1 MEKKDNNLI
10 CFSSIELSEPE
21 IKNKS
26 ITARVVLNKIEGEKV
41 EFILNLKYDKNI
53 KPEYLPLL
61 RLAFCMPLLNYGL
74 FTKKFK
80 LDFPVSKA
88 DITLLKEL
96 NKVFSRDIFVN
107 KILRSRTNYIL
118 PEFLPDE
125 KNVKASD
132 AEPKSVFEFKGLK
145 DDKYVAE
152 KMNNNSCGILS
163 SGGKESLL
171 TYGMLKEIGCNVYP
185 LYVNESGGHW
195 RTALT
200 AYRYH
205 KENEFNTGKVWANV
219 DRFYGFMLDNLRFIR
234 KDHRTQWADTYP
246 LRLSIFPFYVFS
258 LLPVFADKKIGNL
271 LIGSEFDDL
280 RIKPLQNGIEHYFGV
295 YDQHQD
301 YDLVMNKWY
310 DKRIQGLYQW
320 SALRN
325 VSGLIVERVLVKRYP
340 TLASLQRSCH
350 SCHFEGKELVPCGK
364 CSKCMGILLFLLANK
379 VNPEI
384 MNFKKEHILSFSK
397 KVKPSN
403 LRLDQDEKDQS
414 FYLIGENGTIS
425 KVKPV
430 EHVEQIHINKITCD
444 IDLIP
449 IHLRD
454 KILKII
460 EIYTKGYCVLEN
472 EKWVKTN
479 QIELLSC

>member
-1 MEKKDNNLI
+1 MQKNPDMI

-21 IKNKS
+21 IKKNS
-26 ITARVVLNKIEGEKV
+26 VSARVVLNKIEGEKA
-41 EFILNLKYDKNI
+41 EFVSTLKYDEDVKI
-53 KPEYLPLL
+53 QHLPLI

-80 LDFPVSKA
+80 LDFPISKA
-88 DITLLKEL
+88 DVALLNEL
-96 NKVFSRDIFVN
+96 NRVFSRDIFVN
-107 KILRSRTNYIL
+107 KILRRRTNYIL

-125 KNVKASD
+125 QNVKASD
-132 AEPKSVFEFKGLK
+132 AEPKSSFEFKEITP
-145 DDKYVAE
+145 DKFVAE
-152 KMNNNSCGILS
+152 KMDKNSCGILS

-171 TYGMLKEIGCNVYP
+171 TYGILKEIGCNVHP

-200 AYRYH
+200 AYRHH
-205 KENEFNTGKVWANV
+205 KQNEPDTGKVWANV
-219 DRFYGFMLDNLRFIR
+219 DRFYMFMLDNLRFIR
-234 KDHRTQWADTYP
+234 KDHRNVWADTYP
-246 LRLSIFPFYVFS
+246 IRLCIFPFYVFS
-258 LLPVFADKKIGNL
+258 LLPIFADKKIGNL

-301 YDLVMNKWY
+301 YDMVMNNWY
-310 DKRIQGLYQW
+310 SKRIQGLYQW

-350 SCHFEGKELVPCGK
+350 SCHFEGDELVPCGS

-379 VNPEI
+379 TNPEI
-384 MNFKKEHILSFSK
+384 MNFKKEQITSFSQR
-397 KVKPSN
+397 VKPSN

-414 FYLIGENGTIS
+414 FHLIGENGTIE

-444 IDLIP
+444 VDLIP
-449 IHLRD
+449 VHLRD

-460 EIYTKGYCVLEN
+460 EGYTKGYCILEN
-472 EKWVKTN
+472 GKWVKTN
-479 QIELLSC
+479 QIELLSS